1 MKIFLG
7 GAVSSASENQLA
19 KYNVYKNA
27 LESFAKLSVPDDIWA
42 YRQKCIDENPDKGKF
57 EIDKMM
63 VDYDLQCVKN
73 TDLMIC
79 DISQHSTGLGIE
91 LGIVYENNIK
101 IIFFYE
107 KGSYISNMITGAFSE
122 SLFIEYENLQDLEEK
137 VKNFINS
144 YKK

>member
-7 GAVSSASENQLA
+7 GAVSSASRNQLA
-19 KYNVYKNA
+19 KYNIYKNA
-27 LESFAKLSVPDDIWA
+27 LEGFAKLSVPDDIWT
-42 YRQKCIDENPDKGKF
+42 YRQKCIDENPDKSKF

-79 DISQHSTGLGIE
+79 DISQQSTGLGIE

-107 KGSYISNMITGAFSE
+107 KGSYISNMITGAFSA
-122 SLFIEYENLQDLEEK
+122 SLFIEYDDLQDLEEK
-137 VKNFINS
+137 VRNYINS